1 MLYKL
6 NHLKYLCLRLLKAPE
21 RSLGM
26 KMQRNLHP
34 DVYYYFYDGITVQE
48 NYIDF
53 HSRIPQQ
60 LYNLDEQIP
69 SLEINICA
77 IVGENGSGKSTIV
90 DFILRILNNLSVCIL
105 GEYYRSPSAEH
116 LHFIENVY
124 AELYVLVE
132 DYILCIRCENEK
144 ISAIRYNFNF
154 DTSRFEKVEAPIN
167 IDEVLKRGE
176 IAEGKNEKIEV
187 LRNFCYTI
195 VNNYSLYSFNSLN
208 YLDEM
213 TSFKKE
219 AKIRREGKR
228 NGYKIDLLEEI
239 KKKCKKHNNA
249 NAINDAQSWLQGL
262 FHKNDGYQVP
272 IVITPMREIGH
283 IDLQKEYKLAKER
296 LLSLIFM
303 KRPDSNEPLFHRI
316 NGKLRVDGIYLSK
329 DYNEEAKYKNIDS
342 LWSYLPNTS
351 LEVFHHIYDF
361 IVIIIKSE
369 MLITDEKRNHSILVW
384 NYIVRKILKIIL
396 TYPRYFRGRLIL
408 LNIKKDFSE
417 EIRETL
423 QNMILDI
430 LHDHSHITRKLF
442 RSIYYLKYNHINQQK
457 YLSVKEF
464 SKVIEDI
471 VNNRNNTYFYRP
483 YNIDELLPPPIFHLD
498 FKLYD
503 MNDTKKKYPIQFR
516 NLSSGEKQITYVL
529 SSFYYH
535 LANLDSV
542 SNFGRRIKREKK
554 DIINIYDKRDVIVST
569 IQYRHVNIIFDKVE
583 LYFHP
588 EMQRTF
594 IANLLDGLR
603 QMKFQNLRSIQIML
617 VTHSPFILSDIPRDN
632 VLFLGKDGYPRLI
645 EDMYTFGAN
654 IHSMLKHSFFLYNG
668 SMGEYAQNLIRGII
682 NKINFYNLVIQLK
695 EINKETSLL
704 ERKNKLQ
711 YFKDS
716 NYRIIK
722 LLPIEMQMM
731 LRRQDIDVIFKE
743 GINEMQSIQQYIEM
757 VQEPIVKYSLEEQY
771 KKWKNYVDTQ
781 A

>member
-1 MLYKL
+1 M
-6 NHLKYLCLRLLKAPE
+6 
-21 RSLGM
+21 
-26 KMQRNLHP
+26 
-34 DVYYYFYDGITVQE
+34 
-48 NYIDF
+48 
-53 HSRIPQQ
+53 
-60 LYNLDEQIP
+60 
-69 SLEINICA
+69 
-77 IVGENGSGKSTIV
+77 
-90 DFILRILNNLSVCIL
+90 
-105 GEYYRSPSAEH
+105 
-116 LHFIENVY
+116 
-124 AELYVLVE
+124 
-132 DYILCIRCENEK
+132 
-144 ISAIRYNFNF
+144 
-154 DTSRFEKVEAPIN
+154 
-167 IDEVLKRGE
+167 
-176 IAEGKNEKIEV
+176 
-187 LRNFCYTI
+187 
-195 VNNYSLYSFNSLN
+195 
-208 YLDEM
+208 
-213 TSFKKE
+213 
-219 AKIRREGKR
+219 
-228 NGYKIDLLEEI
+228 
-239 KKKCKKHNNA
+239 
-249 NAINDAQSWLQGL
+249 
-262 FHKNDGYQVP
+262 
-272 IVITPMREIGH
+272 
-283 IDLQKEYKLAKER
+283 
-296 LLSLIFM
+296 
-303 KRPDSNEPLFHRI
+303 DSS
-316 NGKLRVDGIYLSK
+316 D
-329 DYNEEAKYKNIDS
+329 
-342 LWSYLPNTS
+342 
-351 LEVFHHIYDF
+351 
-361 IVIIIKSE
+361 
-369 MLITDEKRNHSILVW
+369 
-384 NYIVRKILKIIL
+384 
-396 TYPRYFRGRLIL
+396 
-408 LNIKKDFSE
+408 
-417 EIRETL
+417 
-423 QNMILDI
+423 
-430 LHDHSHITRKLF
+430 
-442 RSIYYLKYNHINQQK
+442 LKYNHINQQK

-569 IQYRHVNIIFDKVE
+569 IQYRHVNIIFDEVE